1 MYGAAEV
8 SAASVT
14 LGYRSALGAMVMSG
28 AVTVDSPNTRAPCCS
43 GYHHRRFKH
52 IEGGG
57 WGEVLF
63 EKGGSHRVGWKLVC
77 HLRFSTVPKVRVS
90 TKVMCNR
97 RILAAFAERR
107 TNKPELTALLISLSL
122 CYYFL
127 NFLTVLLSTPEVSTT
142 LVRISLPPSTNRRIT
157 TVCALAYH

>member
-1 MYGAAEV
+1 M
-8 SAASVT
+8 
-14 LGYRSALGAMVMSG
+14 
-28 AVTVDSPNTRAPCCS
+28 
-43 GYHHRRFKH
+43 
-52 IEGGG
+52 
-57 WGEVLF
+57 
-63 EKGGSHRVGWKLVC
+63 C
-77 HLRFSTVPKVRVS
+77 HLRFITVLKVRVH

-127 NFLTVLLSTPEVSTT
+127 NFLTVLFSTPEVSTT
-142 LVRISLPPSTNRRIT
+142 LVRISLPPSTNRVIT